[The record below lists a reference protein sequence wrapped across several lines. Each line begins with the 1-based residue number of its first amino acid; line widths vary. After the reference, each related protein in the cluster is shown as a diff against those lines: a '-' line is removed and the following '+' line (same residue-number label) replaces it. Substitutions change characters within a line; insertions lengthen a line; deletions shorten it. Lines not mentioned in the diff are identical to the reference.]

1 MALHN
6 DKRPIIQEDIAII
19 NVDINK
25 SVSRY
30 MRLKWKKLK
39 GKINKF
45 NIIFGDVDTCLAI
58 ID

>member
-6 DKRPIIQEDIAII
+6 DKRPIIQEDITII
-19 NVDINK
+19 NVYNK

-30 MRLKWKKLK
+30 MRLKLKELK
-39 GKINKF
+39 GKIDKF
-45 NIIFGDVDTCLAI
+45 TIAFGDFDMCLGI